1 MSTSPAQ
8 GSSARSPRPLDLVG
22 VGFGPANLALAV
34 ALREHNATGLAIE
47 AAFVERQQRFGW
59 HRGMLLEGTTLQVS
73 FLKDLVTMRNPASEY
88 GFLFYLQAKGRLA
101 DFINH
106 KTLFPTR
113 VEFHDY
119 LEWVAALFEH
129 QVAYGTAV
137 HGARPVRD
145 AHGQAGQVEVLG
157 ADGDVLGR
165 ARNLVLGVGLRP
177 WLPEGVHASERVWH
191 NADLLTRLGA
201 LPPLTRRRF
210 VVVGAGQ
217 SAAEVVDHLHRTYP
231 QAEVCAVFTR
241 YGYSPADDSPFVNQI
256 FDPDAVD
263 EFRAAPEHVRQALL
277 DYHGNTNYSV
287 VDLELIE
294 ELYRRAYQ
302 EKVAGRQRLRILNVS
317 RVAGVDRVTDGVRV
331 HVDHLPTGQQTVLDC
346 DAVVFA
352 TGYRPADPLS
362 LLGELA
368 EHCRVDGQ
376 GRLQVGADYRV
387 LTDPSVTAGIY
398 LQGGTEYA
406 HGLSSSLLSNV
417 AVRAGDIVRSIA
429 EDKRANGRS
438 GVDSES
444 VPALN

>member
-1 MSTSPAQ
+1 MSKPPAE
-8 GSSARSPRPLDLVG
+8 RSRSRRPLDLVG

-34 ALREHNATGLAIE
+34 ALWEHGTTGTALE
-47 AAFVERQQRFGW
+47 ASFFERQRGFGW

-73 FLKDLVTMRNPASEY
+73 FLKDLATLRNPASEY
-88 GFLFYLQAKGRLA
+88 GFLFYLHAKGRLA

-113 VEFHDY
+113 VEFNDY
-119 LEWVAALFEH
+119 LEWVAALFSH
-129 QVAYGTAV
+129 QVTYGTPV
-137 HGARPVRD
+137 CGARPVWD
-145 AHGQAGQVEVLG
+145 AHGHAAQIDVLG
-157 ADGDVLGR
+157 ADGGVLR
-165 ARNLVLGVGLRP
+165 RTRNLVLGVGLQPR
-177 WLPEGVHASERVWH
+177 LPEGMHPSDRVWH
-191 NADLLTRLGA
+191 NADLLTRLPA

-210 VVVGAGQ
+210 AVVGAGQ
-217 SAAEVVDHLHRTYP
+217 SAAEVADHLHRTYP
-231 QAEVCAVFTR
+231 QAEVCAIFAR
-241 YGYSPADDSPFVNQI
+241 YGYSPADDSPFANRI
-256 FDPDAVD
+256 FDAEAVE
-263 EFRAAPEHVRQALL
+263 EFHAAPEPVRRALL

-302 EKVAGRQRLRILNVS
+302 EKVTGRQRLRMLNVS
-317 RVAGVDRVTDGVRV
+317 RVAGLDQVADGVRV
-331 HVDHLPTGQQTVLDC
+331 RVDHLATGDRTVLDC

-352 TGYRPADPLS
+352 TGYRPVDPAG

-368 EHCRVDGQ
+368 GHCRVDEQ
-376 GRLQVGADYRV
+376 GRLRVGPDYRV

-429 EDKRANGRS
+429 GGTRES
-438 GVDSES
+438 GLPGVGSAS
-444 VPALN
+444 VAALG